1 MGTPSSRDNTR
12 ETFTSTTATSM
23 RWAKARTARAVY
35 WPIPGSARS
44 SSSDAGMRPSNCS
57 CRTTAVACR
66 LRQRRGYPR
75 PDHSRN
81 ASPKGACASA
91 AGVGKASRN
100 ASYFGMTRA
109 TEVCCSITS
118 LTRTRQGSFVRRH
131 GRSRSEPL
139 PHSMS
144 ADAMRSCRVNR
155 PTRLGRRT
163 DDDDSV
169 RTLVS
174 TP

>member
-1 MGTPSSRDNTR
+1 M
-12 ETFTSTTATSM
+12 
-23 RWAKARTARAVY
+23 
-35 WPIPGSARS
+35 PGSAS
-44 SSSDAGMRPSNCS
+44 SSSKEEGIRPLNCS
-57 CRTTAVACR
+57 CRTAAVACR

-81 ASPKGACASA
+81 ASPNEACANAS
-91 AGVGKASRN
+91 GVGKASRK

-118 LTRTRQGSFVRRH
+118 LTRTRHGSFVRRH

-169 RTLVS
+169 QTLVS
-174 TP
+174 TPSRDDGSNTLLCRLD